1 VLDLGNSETNI
12 IVPLPLTA
20 EKHKKENQKCHFQMM
35 KLATT

>member
-1 VLDLGNSETNI
+1 MSNPENLKTNI

-20 EKHKKENQKCHFQMM
+20 KKTPKNQKCHFQMM